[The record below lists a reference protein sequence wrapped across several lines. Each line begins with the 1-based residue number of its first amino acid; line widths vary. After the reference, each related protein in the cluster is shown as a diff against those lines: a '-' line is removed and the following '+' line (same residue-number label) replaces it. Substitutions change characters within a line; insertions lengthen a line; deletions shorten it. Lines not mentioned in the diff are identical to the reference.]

1 MIPELEIDCESE
13 AKRIEDFIS
22 GVVRNSGK
30 DGLILGLSGGLD
42 SSVVA
47 VLAVKALG
55 SENVLAL
62 LMPERDS
69 SKESVDDALLLCQQ
83 FGIRHDL
90 IDIEP
95 ALRELHCYDNM
106 PSKLVRLRSS
116 ARYAV
121 KAFPALARKGYL
133 SSLKGEGHREFREFI
148 AFYRIKHRLRM
159 VMIFHEAERLN
170 MLAASCAN
178 RTEFE
183 VGFFVKYGDDSG
195 DIAPIKHL
203 YKMQVFQLAEYL
215 GVPDAIIDKKP
226 SPDLF
231 AGVADEEIMGIDYG
245 TLDSILYCI
254 SSGDT
259 PGDIVSKLNVSEK
272 KVRFVLD
279 AIEASEPL
287 RSFPISLPG
296 QRE

>member
-22 GVVRNSGK
+22 EVVRNSGK
-30 DGLILGLSGGLD
+30 DGLVLGLSGGLD

-47 VLAVKALG
+47 VLAMNALG
-55 SENVLAL
+55 NENVLAL

-69 SKESVDDALLLCQQ
+69 SNESVDDALLLCDR
-83 FGIRHDL
+83 FGIKHEL
-90 IDIEP
+90 IDLEP
-95 ALRELHCYDNM
+95 ALRELRCYDNM
-106 PSKLVRLRSS
+106 PSKLIRLRGG

-121 KAFPALARKGYL
+121 KAFPALAQKGYL

-170 MLAASCAN
+170 MLATSCAN

-203 YKMQVFQLAEYL
+203 YKTQVFQLAEYL
-215 GVPDAIIDKKP
+215 GIPEVIINKKP

-231 AGVADEEIMGIDYG
+231 AGIADEEIMGIDYR
-245 TLDSILYCI
+245 TLDSILSCI
-254 SSGDT
+254 SLGETLDA
-259 PGDIVSKLNVSEK
+259 IVEKLNVSEK
-272 KVRFVLD
+272 KVQFVFD

-287 RSFPISLPG
+287 RSFPVSLPG
-296 QRE
+296 QWE